1 MPKLHDGNV
10 PADQESS
17 GGVPRPRA
25 TSADTGE
32 SRGRAPVR
40 TPRNDGL
47 RHHAEQYALSHGEV
61 LWKAAQALAPVRR
74 ILNRTIV
81 NLAVTKVPARP
92 RPLSTVAPY
101 TSWPSLTDR
110 TYNGRHLPPVSDQT
124 TGRSSAERTAD
135 LFLRDEGHTRLCP
148 RSTVLL
154 AYFAQWF
161 TDGFLR
167 GESVEPRDPRRNTST
182 HNIDVNQLYGL
193 NTAALE
199 QLRAFDGGRLKSQQL
214 NGAEFPPYLCDNGEI
229 KAEFD
234 RLTPIRFAT
243 MTEEQKAGLFAF
255 GSDRAN
261 GQIGFTMMTVL
272 FLREHNRIA
281 GELAERN
288 PRWDDERLFQTSRLI
303 VTALV
308 VKLSIEE
315 YVNHIANYKFRF
327 TMDPHGLGNPAW
339 HRQSWISMEFNL
351 MYRWH
356 SLIPSSLQV
365 GDQEMPVAAT
375 VNHSALLPEVGLG
388 RLLGSASAQ
397 RAGRLGLLNTDSAL
411 RMLEVQSITAGREV
425 QLAPYNDYRAY
436 SQLPRIKDFRQI
448 TSDPQAQQLLGDV
461 YSRPDD
467 IDLFVG
473 LLAEDPSP
481 GAILGPLLQRMESTE
496 AFSQLVINPL
506 LAPRVFN
513 AATFTP
519 WGLRLIHSTRSMS
532 DLVHRNI
539 PEDAQRYYIAMASRK
554 PPRP

>member
-1 MPKLHDGNV
+1 MPKVQKGK
-10 PADQESS
+10 
-17 GGVPRPRA
+17 
-25 TSADTGE
+25 
-32 SRGRAPVR
+32 VR

-47 RHHAEQYALSHGEV
+47 RNHAEQYVLSHGGGV
-61 LWKAAQALAPVRR
+61 WKAAQAVAPVRR
-74 ILNRTIV
+74 ILNRAIV
-81 NLAVTKVPARP
+81 NLAVTKLPARP

-110 TYNGRHLPPVSDQT
+110 SYNGRHLPAVSDQT

-135 LFLRDEGHTRLCP
+135 LFLREEGRTRLCP

-182 HNIDVNQLYGL
+182 TNDIDVNQLYGL
-193 NTAALE
+193 DAAALE

-214 NGAEFPPYLCDNGEI
+214 NGGEFPPYLCEHGKI

-243 MTEEQKAGLFAF
+243 MTEDQKAGLFAF

-281 GELAERN
+281 AELAERN
-288 PRWDDERLFQTSRLI
+288 PRWDDDRLFQTARLI

-308 VKLSIEE
+308 IKLGIEE
-315 YVNHIANYKFRF
+315 YINHIANFKFRF
-327 TMDPHGLGNPAW
+327 VMDPHGLGNPAW
-339 HRQSWISMEFNL
+339 HRPSWISMEFNL

-375 VNHSALLPEVGLG
+375 VNRSALLPEVGLG

-411 RMLEVQSITAGREV
+411 RMLEVQSIAVGREV
-425 QLAPYNDYRAY
+425 QLASYNDYRAY
-436 SQLPRIKDFRQI
+436 SRFPRIKDFRQI
-448 TSDPQAQQLLGDV
+448 TADPQAQQLLSEV
-461 YSRPDD
+461 YRHPDD

-473 LLAEDPSP
+473 LLAEDPAP
-481 GAILGPLLQRMESTE
+481 GAMLGPLLQRMESTE

-513 AATFTP
+513 EATFTR

-539 PEDAQRYYIAMASRK
+539 PEDPQRYDIAMGSR
-554 PPRP
+554 RPARP